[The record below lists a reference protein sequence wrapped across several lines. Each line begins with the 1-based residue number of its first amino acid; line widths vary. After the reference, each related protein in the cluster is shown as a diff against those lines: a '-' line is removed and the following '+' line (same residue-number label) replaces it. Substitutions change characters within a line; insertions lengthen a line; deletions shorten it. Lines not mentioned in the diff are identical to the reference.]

1 MCVCVCVCVFC
12 ACVFVCWFV
21 LWLCWRVSAY
31 VCILCVCVCARVVWE
46 RGGAK
51 CYSKH
56 VLSRACLAAV
66 CFGSVGAGMCV

>member
-1 MCVCVCVCVFC
+1 MCVRVLCVCVCVLVCLVAVL
-12 ACVFVCWFV
+12 ACVC
-21 LWLCWRVSAY
+21 LCVYS
-31 VCILCVCVCARVVWE
+31 VCVCVCARVVWE